1 MIYVFFDLD
10 ETLIETI
17 KTNDNIFR
25 NVRRT
30 IGIQMS
36 EVNFKKELRTI
47 LRKNMLRH
55 MDFVVNESVGID
67 PIDFYFE
74 DGDTYGYGDLQGF
87 KDSVYR
93 DFADHLGVDFD
104 RAAFEEAFHKGGDM
118 YTETKPGI
126 LEAVSYIRHYAK
138 TGIITNGTKAA
149 QRKKIKACGAEKYF
163 DNIFVSGEYEV
174 GKPDPRF
181 YKKIIEET
189 GCDVENSFM
198 VGDNIQSDYFGSLA
212 VGLNPIF
219 FSDQKVNYDVVRATT
234 AEEILD
240 IVKPVLFSKE

>member
-17 KTNDNIFR
+17 KTNDDIYR
-25 NVRRT
+25 NARRA
-30 IGIQMS
+30 IGMQMS
-36 EVNFKKELRTI
+36 EANFKNELRTI

-93 DFADHLGVDFD
+93 DFTDHLG
-104 RAAFEEAFHKGGDM
+104 M
-118 YTETKPGI
+118 YVETKPGI

-149 QRKKIKACGAEKYF
+149 QWKKIKACGAEKYF

-189 GCDVENSFM
+189 GCEVEKSFM

-219 FSDQKVNYDVVRATT
+219 FSKQKVNYDVLRATT
-234 AEEILD
+234 AEEILE
-240 IVKPVLFSKE
+240 IVKPVLFSRD